1 MARSH
6 RLSQQQYTDLLE
18 FRTALRT
25 FERWSADQARR
36 QGLTPAQHQLLLAV
50 KGHPDRRGPTVSDVA
65 GYLHVRH
72 HSAVEL
78 IDRAVEAGL
87 VERRRDEMD
96 GRVVRL
102 QATQAAEGRLGAL
115 AELHLEELLRLTPIL
130 DHLAEPYLGAGQ
142 RQGAD

>member
-25 FERWSADQARR
+25 FERWSADQARH

-50 KGHPDRRGPTVSDVA
+50 KGHPDRRGPTVGEVA
-65 GYLHVRH
+65 SYLHVRH

-78 IDRAVEAGL
+78 IDRTVEAGF
-87 VERRRDEMD
+87 VERRRVDED

-102 QATQAAEGRLGAL
+102 RLTRAAEGRFAAL
-115 AELHLEELLRLTPIL
+115 AELHLGELLRLTPIL
-130 DHLAEPYLGAGQ
+130 DHLAEPYRTQQ
-142 RQGAD
+142 RDS

>member
-65 GYLHVRH
+65 GYLNVRH

-87 VERRRDEMD
+87 VQRRRDEQD

-102 QATQAAEGRLGAL
+102 QTTRAAEGRFAAL

-130 DHLAEPYLGAGQ
+130 EHLAAPYRSA
-142 RQGAD
+142 RT